1 MVQVVLV
8 LVLEMIH
15 ILDEYEKYDFTVHIL
30 QPLLP
35 GGFDYASGI
44 GRCNMIIYSSDDI
57 GIRFR
62 CIGDWAFLWTVM
74 PHCLKTHSVGLEE
87 MFVTP

>member
-8 LVLEMIH
+8 LVLEMID
-15 ILDEYEKYDFTVHIL
+15 ILDECEKYDFTVHIL

-57 GIRFR
+57 
-62 CIGDWAFLWTVM
+62 
-74 PHCLKTHSVGLEE
+74 
-87 MFVTP
+87 